1 MERIVSETKCEQ
13 CGAVRLSWDG
23 GRHRCNP
30 GDDPDRAWKR
40 WAYGADAQI
49 AEIYSGWP
57 WPVS

>member
-30 GDDPDRAWKR
+30 GDGPDKAWER
-40 WAYGADAQI
+40 WGRAYGD
-49 AEIYSGWP
+49 WP